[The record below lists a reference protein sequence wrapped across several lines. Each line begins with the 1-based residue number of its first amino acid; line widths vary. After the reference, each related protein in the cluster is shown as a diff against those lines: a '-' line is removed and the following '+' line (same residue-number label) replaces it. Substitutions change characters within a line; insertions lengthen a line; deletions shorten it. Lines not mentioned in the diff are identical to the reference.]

1 MSNNVDNVDF
11 VNGSVQDIANAYYQR
26 DVQLNLDFQQVK
38 NHALRKLG
46 YTQDSIQRI
55 VLNRFSRHINDIV
68 GQYNQNIMFNDNQFN
83 VADANNLP
91 NMFNVSIHQ
100 MFEDFRNSELIN
112 NLVNKLLDRGNVL
125 TNINN
130 HLEFYNNMTREELG
144 YLGW

>member
-100 MFEDFRNSELIN
+100 MFEDFRNTELIN